1 MPTLSYETSGAV
13 ARVTLTRPEV
23 HNAFDDA
30 LIAELTRAFDRAA
43 MDGQVE
49 TVILAAEGRSF
60 SAGAD
65 LNWMRRMAGYGEAEN
80 LADARALGRL
90 LQTIDSCPKTTIARV
105 QGAAF
110 GGGVGLVAACD
121 IAVASPRASFCL
133 SEVKL
138 GIVPA
143 VISPFVVRAIGA
155 RAARR
160 FFQTAERFDAA
171 TALRLGLLSEVAEDE
186 TELDAEIDRLLAALG
201 EGGPVAKRAAKDLA
215 FLAETGTP
223 DTVLDETCHRIAA
236 IRVSA
241 EGQEGLGAFLD
252 KRSPAWRAG
261 KERG

>member
-1 MPTLSYETSGAV
+1 MPALTYETSGTV

-30 LIAELTRAFDRAA
+30 LIGELTGAFERAA
-43 MDGQVE
+43 AADTIE

-90 LQTIDSCPKTTIARV
+90 LQAIDGCPKTTIARV

-121 IAVASPRASFCL
+121 IAVASGRASFCL

-143 VISPFVVRAIGA
+143 VISPFVVRAIGP

-160 FFQTAERFDAA
+160 YFQTAERFDAA
-171 TALRLGLLSEVAEDE
+171 TAHRLGLVSELAEDE
-186 TELDAEIDRLLAALG
+186 AAMDQAIEAILAALAD
-201 EGGPVAKRAAKDLA
+201 GGPLAKRAAKDLV
-215 FLAETGTP
+215 FLAESGP
-223 DTVLDETCHRIAA
+223 PESVIDETCRRIAN
-236 IRVSA
+236 IRAGV
-241 EGQEGLGAFLD
+241 EGQEGLGAFLA
-252 KRSPAWRAG
+252 KRTPSWRQRKA
-261 KERG
+261 